1 MKMENLFDLAICAF
15 LSTLGGLAQLL
26 SAKSKRAVKLSE
38 MCTKAFVSLSIG
50 VGIYLAVNAAVP
62 AATSNIF
69 VVYAAGYFAGWGGP
83 WIINGII
90 DKVAKDKNI
99 EKPEKK

>member
-1 MKMENLFDLAICAF
+1 MKMENLFDLVICAF

-26 SAKSKRAVKLSE
+26 SAKNKRPVKLYE

-50 VGIYLAVNAAVP
+50 VGIFVAVNAAVP

-69 VVYAAGYFAGWGGP
+69 IVYAAGYFAGWAGP

-90 DKVAKDKNI
+90 DKFAKDKGL